1 MMTLDEA
8 IKHAT
13 EVSETCNNKECGLDH
28 KQLADWLTE
37 LKSLREQHI
46 DDVMEIMSTKYAEQ
60 NTNSVQYRY
69 SNPDVRIQYNI
80 NKTAYI
86 AGFKQGLK
94 YNI

>member
-1 MMTLDEA
+1 MMTLDED

-13 EVSETCNNKECGLDH
+13 EVSETCDNKECGLDH

-46 DDVMEIMSTKYAEQ
+46 DNVMEILSTKYAEQ

-69 SNPDVRIQYNI
+69 SNPDVRTQYNI
-80 NKTAYI
+80 NKTVYI